1 MATLLKLGPADHGR
15 RLTLDEFLSGDYQE
29 GHRYEL
35 IEGRLYVS
43 PEANLP
49 AGFLERW
56 ISRVLDRYVEERPD
70 VINFS
75 WVKTRVFVPGEEE
88 VSAPEPD
95 AAAYAGFPL
104 DIPISEM
111 RWQDVSPILVVE
123 VLDADNPDKDL
134 VRNVRLY
141 RLVESIREYRVV
153 DPRPDPDRPALIVR
167 RRSGARWR
175 VSRHEYGSAY
185 ATPLLPGLELVVD
198 PRG

>member
-35 IEGRLYVS
+35 IEGRLSVS
-43 PEANLP
+43 PEANMP

-56 ISRVLDRYVEERPD
+56 INRALDRYVEARPD

-75 WVKTRVFVPGEEE
+75 WAKTRVFVPGAEEE
-88 VSAPEPD
+88 TCPEPD
-95 AAAYAGFPL
+95 AAAYANVPL
-104 DIPISEM
+104 DTPIAEM
-111 RWQDVSPILVVE
+111 DWRDVSPVIVAE
-123 VLDADNPDKDL
+123 VLDADNADKDL

-141 RLVESIREYRVV
+141 LRVPSIREYWII

-167 RRSGARWR
+167 RRSGTRWR
-175 VSRHEYGSAY
+175 VSRHEFGSTY
-185 ATPLLPGLELVVD
+185 AAPLLPGFELLVD
-198 PRG
+198 LRG